1 MNTVTDYIWYG
12 KDKEWQEFYADKFQ
26 ELFRSQGISEFKDQL
41 NLDSTEPELVVGYM
55 GCRKTELWNAKL
67 KPYIDG
73 YFGLYYGKLLYLF
86 SLLYLSGK
94 YQIIIPQK

>member
-41 NLDSTEPELVVGYM
+41 NLDCTEPEHVIGDV
-55 GCRKTELWNAKL
+55 GCRK
-67 KPYIDG
+67 
-73 YFGLYYGKLLYLF
+73 
-86 SLLYLSGK
+86 LSCGMPDLSHIAMVISILITMD
-94 YQIIIPQK
+94 YCICLVCCI